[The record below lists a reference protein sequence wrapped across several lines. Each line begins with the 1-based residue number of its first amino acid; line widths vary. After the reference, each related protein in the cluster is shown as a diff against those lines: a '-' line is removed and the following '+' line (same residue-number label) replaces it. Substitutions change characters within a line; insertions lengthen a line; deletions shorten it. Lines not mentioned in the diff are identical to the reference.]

1 MRDMKQHK
9 VKQREKK
16 MNKRCLPIP
25 SLNSRLVLAFKS
37 QLKEMKNPM
46 SIYSSFVSLSFFLSF
61 FLSLGRVRGVRGVA
75 ALQSSKV
82 QEFKSEGDWRFV
94 LPRRRMATETED
106 CRWRSF
112 LVFVF
117 S

>member
-46 SIYSSFVSLSFFLSF
+46 SIYSSFVSLSF